1 MEREIKIITDAIS
14 EIIEDSNVISDIK
27 NDLFD
32 VEQRQKRDHDDAI
45 ENTSEKVN
53 DLHYEI
59 QDDLDSLQHQIDEL
73 KDAIEDTIED
83 SLQTRIDEL
92 KDYFEDLIKEKA
104 ND

>member
-1 MEREIKIITDAIS
+1 MENEMKLIIRAI
-14 EIIEDSNVISDIK
+14 EELVEDSDVITDIK

-53 DLHYEI
+53 DLHYDI

-73 KDAIEDTIED
+73 KDAIED
-83 SLQTRIDEL
+83 L
-92 KDYFEDLIKEKA
+92 KEKS
-104 ND
+104 

>member
-1 MEREIKIITDAIS
+1 MDKEIKIITNAIS
-14 EIIEDSNVISDIK
+14 EIIEDSNVISDIR
-27 NDLFD
+27 NNLFD
-32 VEQRQKRDHDDAI
+32 IEERQKYDHDFAI

-53 DLHYEI
+53 DLHYDI